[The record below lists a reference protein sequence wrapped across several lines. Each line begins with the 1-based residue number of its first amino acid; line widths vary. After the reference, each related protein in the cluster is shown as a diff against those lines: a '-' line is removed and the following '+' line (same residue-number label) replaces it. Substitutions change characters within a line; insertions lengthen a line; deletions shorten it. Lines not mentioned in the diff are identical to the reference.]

1 LAAGE
6 SPIEIIRQ
14 AALFGARNRDGW
26 GTGMTIL
33 TAVGNALAILPEQE
47 MYLALFHGIRRVAID
62 CDGEA
67 PARQR
72 FSLSSRPSPAA
83 LKRWLCSWAAVRHRE
98 AAERT
103 VLTAI
108 AIGAPPAVLAELLSA
123 AETDRVFADGGTR
136 LIHQRGP
143 GIFEACA
150 AHGPKSPA

>member
-1 LAAGE
+1 
-6 SPIEIIRQ
+6 
-14 AALFGARNRDGW
+14 
-26 GTGMTIL
+26 MTIL
-33 TAVGNALAILPEQE
+33 TAVGNGLAILPEQE
-47 MYLALFHGIRRVAID
+47 MYLALFHGVRRVAID

-83 LKRWLCSWAAVRHRE
+83 LKRWLRSWAAVRHRE

-123 AETDRVFADGGTR
+123 ARSRLTIITPSIPSMIAIQRSSVRVISFSGTMPSGSGR
-136 LIHQRGP
+136 RSGFVSVSAN
-143 GIFEACA
+143 GA
-150 AHGPKSPA
+150 SW